1 MPVTGP
7 YYCIARYYGPNAKMN
22 GRTVH
27 DTLYKGT
34 ELESM
39 FKRRTIRKMFH
50 AHTSPIWYTTKK
62 EKK

>member
-22 GRTVH
+22 GKTVH

-39 FKRRTIRKMFH
+39 FK
-50 AHTSPIWYTTKK
+50 ATKY
-62 EKK
+62 